1 MEIMLIKGVNDC
13 QDSLNRYAEMLKS
26 VRYDKLYLN
35 TLVRPPAEI
44 NVEAIDHQTMNREA
58 KFLDGISIDLL
69 ESQGFHSEITD
80 HYESILSIIKRHP
93 MNQFEIVGF
102 LKSRDCISIENI
114 FIKLQEGIDVEIIN
128 YKGYNTY
135 RLK

>member
-80 HYESILSIIKRHP
+80 H
-93 MNQFEIVGF
+93 
-102 LKSRDCISIENI
+102 
-114 FIKLQEGIDVEIIN
+114 
-128 YKGYNTY
+128 NTY